1 MVLRV
6 LGALGLRSVQLV
18 RELLTDPE
26 ILEYLEDHCY
36 LRDPEVQAARLDPV
50 VLGYH

>member
-18 RELLTDPE
+18 REFLARPE
-26 ILEYLEDHCY
+26 PLEHLEHHCY

-50 VLGYH
+50 VPDYH